1 MRLTNPPC
9 LVYHKHEHTERTNTV
24 KNLLQGTEFIS
35 MIFAAAGGVG
45 LIAVMAAA
53 IAGSGFAVTLALVMT
68 LLAFVGMTITAIGSN
83 L

>member
-1 MRLTNPPC
+1 M
-9 LVYHKHEHTERTNTV
+9 
-24 KNLLQGTEFIS
+24 KNLLQGTEFIG

-45 LIAVMAAA
+45 VIAVMAAA